1 MPSANLNQGIQ
12 SPYQAKTP
20 SSPGPD
26 ISVRTLASDVKTLQE
41 SGGVAP
47 QPQRINVADLENG
60 SAIQPQ
66 TTNQLPG
73 GAVTGPSKA
82 GKLVAAIAGSVVIV
96 VGLFFLGF
104 YVIYPLLSPQKAP
117 TTVVPTTTVSI
128 PKPAALPHVSLF
140 ATAPS
145 LQDTVVVS
153 DVTVTDIIGK
163 LQEKARDSATVA
175 PGSVKELSI
184 ADLNGQVSASSY
196 LNALVPELPVADLKN
211 VLEDDF
217 TAFLYYDDKGVW
229 PGYVF
234 KLKPVAVPAQA
245 LQVFAQLEAAD
256 IAKFYLDDP
265 KTHGEFKAGQVAGA
279 ADPFRYTVFQK
290 PGASFDYG
298 RIMNYI
304 LVTTAYPGLKAALG
318 FMAL

>member
-26 ISVRTLASDVKTLQE
+26 ISVRTLASDVKTLQQ

-96 VGLFFLGF
+96 VGLGLLGY
-104 YVIYPLLSPQKAP
+104 YVVYPLAFPPKTPAAPVAEAP
-117 TTVVPTTTVSI
+117 T
-128 PKPAALPHVSLF
+128 PKPAALPHASLF
-140 ATAPS
+140 TTAPS
-145 LQDTVVVS
+145 EQAAINVS
-153 DVTVTDIIGK
+153 DVTAVDIIGA
-163 LQEKARDSATVA
+163 LQNEARNLATA
-175 PGSVKELSI
+175 GSVKELNVS
-184 ADLNGQVSASSY
+184 DLNGQVPAASY
-196 LNALVPELPVADLKN
+196 LNALTPELVAADLKN

-217 TAFLYYDDKGVW
+217 TAFFYYDDKGVW

-234 KLKPVAVPAQA
+234 KLKPNAVATEVQQM
-245 LQVFAQLEAAD
+245 LNRFEAAD
-256 IAKFYLDDP
+256 ISKLYLDNP
-265 KTHGEFKAGQVAGA
+265 GTHGEFKTGPVNGA
-279 ADPFRYTVFQK
+279 PFRYTVFQK

-298 RIMNYI
+298 LVMDYVI
-304 LVTTAYPGLKAALG
+304 VTTTYPALKAALG
-318 FMAL
+318 FLAL